1 VVPVS
6 QFPLDG
12 QQWDTLKA
20 TLALVG
26 KDVPATTLVW
36 ALIDMLGGR
45 EDVDVVRKVFEVAL
59 IANIYARRSSIDPEL
74 RTLLARYFQ
83 SAAFIKAQ
91 AEAKKE
97 RQVTP

>member
-1 VVPVS
+1 MK
-6 QFPLDG
+6 QFPLDS

-26 KDVPATTLVW
+26 KDVPMHTLVW

-45 EDVDVVRKVFEVAL
+45 EDVDVIRKIIDVAL
-59 IANIYARRSSIDPEL
+59 IANIYTRRSCVDPEL
-74 RTLLARYFQ
+74 RTILMRCFQ
-83 SAAFIKAQ
+83 SAAFVKAQ

-97 RQVTP
+97 RQDTP